1 MKECKRFEK
10 SLLQLTIPVEEE
22 GFQWNG
28 IKKEVERKKYQRK
41 KKEEKKEDDEDK
53 EGMDSPATK
62 KKKSLVIELK
72 YTPTKK
78 ENVTPKEAGPEK
90 ETPMKVETEEPVTP
104 GQ

>member
-22 GFQWNG
+22 GLQWNG

-41 KKEEKKEDDEDK
+41 KKEEKEDGEGK

-62 KKKSLVIELK
+62 KKKSLVVGLK

-78 ENVTPKEAGPEK
+78 ENVTQNEAGPEK
-90 ETPMKVETEEPVTP
+90 ETPTKVETEEPMAP